1 MTNSNEKCLM
11 DLDSIV
17 KMDLEYVVD
26 QLASSGGR
34 LLDFITVQSRTGLLD

>member
-1 MTNSNEKCLM
+1 MRNVLM
-11 DLDSIV
+11 DLDCIV
-17 KMDLEYVVD
+17 KIDLEYVVVD